1 MFTNIGPEQEY
12 FLVDRRL
19 AEQRPD
25 LLLTG
30 RTLFGAAS
38 PKGQEL
44 EDQYFGS
51 IRERILAFMMDLDR
65 ELWRLGIPA
74 KTRHNEVAPGPVRD
88 GAGVRADVGRARTTT

>member
-1 MFTNIGPEQEY
+1 M
-12 FLVDRRL
+12 
-19 AEQRPD
+19 
-25 LLLTG
+25 LTG

-44 EDQYFGS
+44 EDQYFGP

-88 GAGVRADVGRARTTT
+88 GAGLRADLGRLRPQHGRDEPDAAARARSTA